1 MKITYIFRAPSK
13 EKSIER
19 VFAPIIKQMEQ
30 KGNTV
35 SSSYAWSSCLWP
47 LAMIAN
53 IIRYA
58 IKSYCG
64 GFYHI
69 TGDVQY
75 VACWMNPKNTTMTIH
90 DCVMLHNE
98 NAPSWLKKMVYK
110 YWYEKPLKRL
120 KCITCISESTR
131 QDLIFF
137 FPWAADKLV
146 VVPNPVGE
154 EFQFTPKSSK
164 GSCPQILH
172 VGTRSN
178 KNLERVIEALDG
190 INCKLDIIGKLTEE
204 QETLLK
210 THHIN
215 YQNRFHVSDQEILS
229 AYQYADIISFPSL
242 FEGFGMPIIEGQTI
256 GRPVLT
262 SDREPMKSVA
272 GEGACLADPES
283 MESIR
288 SGFVKLIED
297 ASYRDKVN
305 AAGIENAKKYNI
317 KSVTEGFSAIY
328 KKLS

>member
-13 EKSIER
+13 ERSIER

-35 SSSYAWSSCLWP
+35 SSSFAWSSRFWP

-53 IIRYA
+53 TIRYA

-64 GFYHI
+64 GIYHI

-75 VACWMNPKNTTMTIH
+75 VACRMNPKNTILTIH
-90 DCVMLHNE
+90 DCVTLHNE
-98 NAPSWLKKMVYK
+98 NAPSWLKKLVYK

-120 KCITCISESTR
+120 KRITCISETTR
-131 QDLIFF
+131 QDLISY
-137 FPWAADKLV
+137 FPWAAEKLI

-154 EFQFTPKSSK
+154 EFQFTPKRFK
-164 GSCPQILH
+164 DSCPQILH

-190 INCKLDIIGKLTEE
+190 TNCRLDIIGKLSSE
-204 QETLLK
+204 QEALLK
-210 THHIN
+210 EHHII
-215 YQNRFHVSDQEILS
+215 YKNRFHVSDHEILS

-262 SDREPMKSVA
+262 SDIEPMKSVA
-272 GEGACLADPES
+272 GEGACLVDPES
-283 MESIR
+283 VASIR
-288 SGFVKLIED
+288 KGFFKLIED
-297 ASYRDKVN
+297 ADYRDKVN
-305 AAGIENAKKYNI
+305 AAGIENAKRYDIVAVTDAYASIYN
-317 KSVTEGFSAIY
+317 
-328 KKLS
+328 KL